1 MNPSKNLRA
10 ALALLAV
17 CTLVAIH
24 ASEFRQAVAEE
35 ASTEFPA
42 YERSEN
48 FVERV
53 VEGWTVRVHK
63 SLLNE
68 DRELGERALEQMRS
82 HLLQAKTRVPEKV
95 LPRLQE
101 VTIWLNVRPNEPA
114 VYHPSRGWLAEHGH
128 NPEKARCIEVP
139 DAKTYLRYA
148 RDQQSILL
156 HELAHAYHDQVLG
169 FDEPR
174 IRERFEA
181 AKEAGLYDSVLHV
194 SGKVER
200 HYALSNEKE
209 FFAEMTE
216 AFLAANDFFPFV
228 RPELRRHDP
237 ETYDLLVEI
246 WEKGEEAGDAG
257 EAGSGSTADEAPS
270 VGSSR

>member
-1 MNPSKNLRA
+1 MNRSLSVANFARSF
-10 ALALLAV
+10 ALACALA
-17 CTLVAIH
+17 TLPTTFFAGV
-24 ASEFRQAVAEE
+24 VAEE
-35 ASTEFPA
+35 AAPPFPD

-48 FVERV
+48 FVEQSL
-53 VEGWTVRVHK
+53 EGWTVRVHK
-63 SLLNE
+63 SLGDE
-68 DRELGERALEQMRS
+68 KRELGDRALEQMRS
-82 HLLQAKTRVPEKV
+82 HLLQVKTRVPAKV

-114 VYHPSRGWLAEHGH
+114 VYHPSRGWLAGNGH
-128 NPEKARCIEVP
+128 NPEKAKCIEIP
-139 DAKTYLRYA
+139 DAKSYLRYS

-209 FFAEMTE
+209 FFAELTE

-228 RPELRRHDP
+228 RPELRRHDG

-246 WEKGEEAGDAG
+246 WEKGG
-257 EAGSGSTADEAPS
+257 EAAKSDPDAPEAPS
-270 VGSSR
+270 AGSSR

>member
-1 MNPSKNLRA
+1 MKLPNSNVRA
-10 ALALLAV
+10 ALLV
-17 CTLVAIH
+17 LVAWTLAAVPAAPI
-24 ASEFRQAVAEE
+24 RQAVAEE
-35 ASTEFPA
+35 APSDFPA

-48 FVERV
+48 FAEQS

-63 SLLNE
+63 SLLDE
-68 DRELGERALEQMRS
+68 DRELGDRALEQVRS
-82 HLLQAKTRVPEKV
+82 HLLQVKTRVPKQV
-95 LPRLQE
+95 LPRLQK
-101 VTIWLNVRPNEPA
+101 VTIWLNVRPKGAAE
-114 VYHPSRGWLAEHGH
+114 YHPSRDWLAANSH
-128 NPEKARCIEVP
+128 NPAKAKCVEVGNV
-139 DAKTYLRYA
+139 ANYLRYS

-169 FDEPR
+169 FDETR

-246 WEKGEEAGDAG
+246 WEKGEEAGDA
-257 EAGSGSTADEAPS
+257 ASDHAADEASS